1 MSSVAL
7 NNFFIYMISVLDEE
21 IYVNSFMRE
30 NNNITNIRDN
40 IRDYLIDN
48 CEHDVETDYI
58 DLTPEQSQKI
68 VYCTKCNMTL

>member
-7 NNFFIYMISVLDEE
+7 NNFFIAMLSSLEDNVYENPVLRDNLNV
-21 IYVNSFMRE
+21 I
-30 NNNITNIRDN
+30 NIQENIRSF
-40 IRDYLIDN
+40 LKHN
-48 CEHDVETDYI
+48 CKHELVTDYI